1 MFCKKCGAQMSDDAR
16 FCPKCGYDTQG
27 GKEQT
32 QKKENVEDKELK
44 IQIKPTFNF
53 GYKLLANIW
62 RAILYTFIIYMWVLD
77 GIDEFGGIK
86 PNIIGITLGIIAI
99 YIIIKMIF
107 EKIQYD
113 HYEYN
118 FYNTKVEYIDGFLN
132 KEEKELKYKYV
143 REVTMNQNIIERL
156 FKLGTIRIFTNASS
170 GYNSAYGG
178 NNSMRNRN
186 GIYIHCVTNVKEKYE
201 TIKEIIDKGT
211 PAE

>member
-1 MFCKKCGAQMSDDAR
+1 
-16 FCPKCGYDTQG
+16 
-27 GKEQT
+27 
-32 QKKENVEDKELK
+32 
-44 IQIKPTFNF
+44 
-53 GYKLLANIW
+53 
-62 RAILYTFIIYMWVLD
+62 MWVLD

-86 PNIIGITLGIIAI
+86 SNIIGITLGIIAI

>member
-1 MFCKKCGAQMSDDAR
+1 
-16 FCPKCGYDTQG
+16 
-27 GKEQT
+27 
-32 QKKENVEDKELK
+32 
-44 IQIKPTFNF
+44 
-53 GYKLLANIW
+53 
-62 RAILYTFIIYMWVLD
+62 MWVLD